1 MSALD
6 TVASLAVGGYLIAVA
21 VNGNGDKLID
31 RAKQNKGFVKWALAV
46 GLALYLYKI
55 PGMSEPVTLII
66 FMAFLGL
73 FLKNGTKIA
82 QQAEAFWSSLSGDSQ

>member
-6 TVASLAVGGYLIAVA
+6 TVASLTVGGYLIAVA
-21 VNGNGDKLID
+21 VNGNSDKLIAQ
-31 RAKQNKGFVKWALAV
+31 AKANKGFIKWALAV
-46 GLALYLYKI
+46 GIALYAYKI

-73 FLKNGTKIA
+73 FIKNGSKIVN
-82 QQAEAFWSSLSGDSQ
+82 QTESFWNSLNGN